1 MTFLICLIAVT
12 ATLVQA
18 SKEKCDSQ
26 SVADVL
32 KLMNATYK
40 KEPTLRFEEVLNKGM
55 KEVSFYYRVRA
66 AKAVTCRI
74 NNHRTTLVIA
84 TLGKTNCEKTQMRSY
99 GESGRNCEFAGS
111 DETVDCAWSGIEE
124 GSLFTHGF
132 WCVNSTKKSY
142 SYPIPTRL
150 CQSWR
155 YEDSAAFRLPVPE
168 EFRPWKTNMLAYLP
182 PICHVRARSGQVECA
197 KFNNENI
204 DMFDEEP
211 SDEYRHT
218 DGRTGIRGRGLYS
231 QLGKN
236 KFMQFVILRHSDGL
250 GHTVVERLPMNSGQ
264 LLLPLISADYVSAVK
279 HQFLSLTNNS
289 FCEQQQW
296 SACLK
301 KLVRVYNGDMWDGRN
316 TDNAWMHLHSYLLL
330 NAPMVADQGES
341 YDYVWKDLDDVDEEK
356 FKYVVQK
363 TLPTELAE
371 KVLAQTDNAEIKL
384 AMLLKH
390 GIVKAAINLGNCVSS
405 LHPLVPMGLPVA
417 DFFGIMALSVFYFV

>member
-1 MTFLICLIAVT
+1 MIMTFLICLIAVT

-111 DETVDCAWSGIEE
+111 DETVDCAWTQRRVILILYQPVCA
-124 GSLFTHGF
+124 SLGDMKILQR
-132 WCVNSTKKSY
+132 S
-142 SYPIPTRL
+142 
-150 CQSWR
+150 
-155 YEDSAAFRLPVPE
+155 AFR
-168 EFRPWKTNMLAYLP
+168 YLKNSVHGKQ
-182 PICHVRARSGQVECA
+182 ICLLTYLQFATSVLVLDKS
-197 KFNNENI
+197 N
-204 DMFDEEP
+204 
-211 SDEYRHT
+211 EYRHT

-356 FKYVVQK
+356 FKY
-363 TLPTELAE
+363 
-371 KVLAQTDNAEIKL
+371 TDNAEIKL